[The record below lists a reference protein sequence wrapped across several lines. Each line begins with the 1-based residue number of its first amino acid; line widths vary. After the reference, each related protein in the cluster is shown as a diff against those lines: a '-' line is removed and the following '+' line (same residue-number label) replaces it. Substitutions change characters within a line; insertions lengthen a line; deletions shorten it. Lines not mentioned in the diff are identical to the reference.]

1 MNGSAENTH
10 TNLWQVFLCYRRV
23 DGNETA
29 LWLYKILQHREL
41 PGSLTDSNLP
51 PKLQVYYDQAAPA
64 VSDWHQVHKPA
75 LEQSRALIVICTP
88 GLYVR
93 LKGDDWVHEELDWWL
108 TKREAAPILID
119 PTGEGNRW
127 IPDPI
132 KKRWPN
138 AQRIDIDFEEWKR
151 LSPTDRSLKEDLVV
165 ERILGGITASEAK
178 TRREDAEREHF
189 LNAKLR
195 RSLLLTACSLVA
207 ALNGIG
213 ASIWFGMQA
222 EERQEA
228 LNRQFGL
235 TLMEQ
240 AEDAW
245 SENNETAARALAARA
260 LMYDRSPEVTH
271 RYHMLYE
278 WMEGHFDNAQKHVEQ
293 ILDHDYQHLLD
304 VAQLPQLAE
313 RLAKSR
319 SAQRSL
325 DNYLALGSKINK
337 AQYDSVLRFKGLTH
351 RVEAAT
357 RAQLFQQSNYQ
368 TLIDQLRLEQ
378 AKVAHIAYQASKDDN
393 KDFEWSEQYIAAA
406 RQLATA
412 YQNIPPAEFSHDPTL
427 KWHQIQ
433 QYLKNNEALVDY
445 MLYRGR
451 YAVWI
456 LKNKGNPIRY
466 ELGEAGD
473 IEENAKIFREIIIRN
488 ESIWSCGNLQDPP
501 VITRGLVVGKES
513 LPFTKDSGKVKFVR
527 PENETEKVRKR
538 GINPA
543 HCRITPNVTKFYKQI
558 WAPIENE
565 LGESIDTVYLVP
577 DGVLATIPFSAL
589 PGRLSESYLF
599 EDTLIVHLA
608 SAHDLLQDT
617 TSPPTGK
624 GVLLM
629 GGADYGEHARQVNPK
644 AFQIKLD
651 EIPGTL
657 KEIETIEKGLRNL
670 PDIRP
675 LVTYTDSAANESAF
689 RQNAMG
695 KRIIHLA
702 AHGWMDFPLRNP
714 WKNPEIAS
722 LPDNTEAYIATLNPL
737 LRAGIALSPTNRAIE
752 DGQRDGIVTAL
763 EVSTLDLRGVEL
775 VVLSAC
781 DTLGTRE
788 GGTTAIGLFR
798 AFREAGAASV
808 VATLFPVP
816 DIETADL
823 MARLYVHLHSTKSSA
838 ISLQKAM
845 REMKSKGL
853 SPYFW
858 SGFVAYSPFRTANGA
873 DDLEGT
879 R

>member
-1 MNGSAENTH
+1 MKILAEKTFSTH
-10 TNLWQVFLCYRRV
+10 WQVFLCYRRV
-23 DGNETA
+23 DGSETA
-29 LWLYKILQHREL
+29 LWLYKVLQGREL
-41 PGSLTDSNLP
+41 PGSLTDSNFP
-51 PKLQVYYDQAAPA
+51 PKLKVYFDQAAPA
-64 VSDWHQVHKPA
+64 VGDWHQVHKPA

-88 GLYVR
+88 GLSVR
-93 LKGDDWVHEELDWWL
+93 LEEEDWVHDELDWWL
-108 TKREAAPILID
+108 AKRKAAPILID

-138 AQRIDIDFEEWKR
+138 AQRINVDFEMWKR
-151 LSPTDRSLKEDLVV
+151 ISQTDRLSKEDLVV

-178 TRREDAEREHF
+178 TRREDAEREHY

-195 RSLLLTACSLVA
+195 RFLLITACSLVV
-207 ALNGIG
+207 ALTGIG
-213 ASIWFGMQA
+213 ASVWFGIQA
-222 EERQEA
+222 AERQGA
-228 LNRQFGL
+228 LNRQFGF

-245 SENNETAARALAARA
+245 AENNETAARALAARA
-260 LMYDRSPEVTH
+260 LMYDRSPEIKN

-278 WMEGHFDNAQKHVEQ
+278 WMEGHYDKAQKHIEQ
-293 ILDHDYQHLLD
+293 ILDHEYQYLLN
-304 VAQLPQLAE
+304 VALLPQLAE

-357 RAQLFQQSNYQ
+357 RAQLFKQPDYQ
-368 TLIDQLRLEQ
+368 ALINQLRLGQ
-378 AKVAHIAYQASKDDN
+378 AEISHLAYQSSKDGEN
-393 KDFEWSEQYIAAA
+393 YLEWSDRYISAA
-406 RQLATA
+406 RQLASA
-412 YQNIPPAEFSHDPTL
+412 YQNIPPPEFSHDPTL

-433 QYLKNNEALVDY
+433 QNLQNNEAVVDY

-456 LKNKGNPIRY
+456 LKNKGNPVRY
-466 ELGEAGD
+466 ELGKARD
-473 IEENAKIFREIIIRN
+473 VEENAKIFREIIIRN
-488 ESIWSCGNLQDPP
+488 DSIWLCGNSQDSKSN
-501 VITRGLVVGKES
+501 TRGVVVKEKS
-513 LPFTKDSGKVKFVR
+513 LPFKVDSGNVNFVD
-527 PENETEKVRKR
+527 PGKEKKKLLKR
-538 GINPA
+538 GINPGN
-543 HCRITPNVTKFYKQI
+543 CQVSPDVFEFFNLI
-558 WAPIENE
+558 WAPVEE
-565 LGESIDTVYLVP
+565 VLGESINTVYLVP
-577 DGVLATIPFSAL
+577 DGVLGTIPFSAL
-589 PGRLSESYLF
+589 PGRFPKSYLF

-608 SAHDLLQDT
+608 SAHDLLQDST
-617 TSPPTGK
+617 TPLSSR

-629 GGADYGEHARQVNPK
+629 GGADYGEHARQINPR
-644 AFQIKLD
+644 AFQVQFD
-651 EIPGTL
+651 ELPGTL
-657 KEIETIEKGLRNL
+657 KEIETIEKGLRDLN
-670 PDIRP
+670 DVRP

-689 RQNAMG
+689 RQNVMG

-702 AHGWMDFPLRNP
+702 AHGWMDFSLRNP

-722 LPDNTEAYIATLNPL
+722 LPDNTEGYIATLNPL
-737 LRAGIALSPTNRAIE
+737 LRAGIALSPSSPEIV

-808 VATLFPVP
+808 VASLFPVP

-823 MARLYVHLHSTKSSA
+823 MARLYVHLHSSKSSA
-838 ISLQKAM
+838 ASLQMAM
-845 REMKSKGL
+845 REMKNKGL

-858 SGFVAYSPFRTANGA
+858 SGFVAYSPIRPVNDGKDRAITQ
-873 DDLEGT
+873 
-879 R
+879 